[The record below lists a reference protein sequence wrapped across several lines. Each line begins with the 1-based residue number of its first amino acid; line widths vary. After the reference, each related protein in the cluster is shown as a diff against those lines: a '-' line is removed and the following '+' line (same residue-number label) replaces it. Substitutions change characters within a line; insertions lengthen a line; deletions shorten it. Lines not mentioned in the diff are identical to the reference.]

1 MFYMHTLSVYP
12 LLYIWS
18 GKGTVYIRNAIS
30 TMTHISVCHG
40 GLKSSLCFPWLQRN
54 DIYVLLKLRKR
65 LQLNESNFEMLFDI
79 QKHIFDDVRL
89 KKYNFEASKVEVS
102 Q

>member
-1 MFYMHTLSVYP
+1 MSWRVEEQFV
-12 LLYIWS
+12 
-18 GKGTVYIRNAIS
+18 
-30 TMTHISVCHG
+30 
-40 GLKSSLCFPWLQRN
+40 FPWLQRN
-54 DIYVLLKLRKR
+54 DIYVLLELRKQ